1 MAGKVTIT
9 FKGTHLHVQTA
20 GVREYRDRLDSWRQ
34 VVSACEEHQCF
45 NILGESD
52 PNLRPLETMEAHDT
66 YKVLNEAGVTRKH
79 RIAWIVDNPTK
90 IESMLF
96 AETVLKNRTFT
107 GARVFTDA
115 TSAKRWLLNT
125 RET

>member
-1 MAGKVTIT
+1 MAGNVAIT
-9 FKGTHLHVQTA
+9 FEGTHLHVQTT
-20 GVREYRDRLDSWRQ
+20 GVREYRDRLDAWRQ
-34 VVSACEEHQCF
+34 VVNACEEYQCF

-52 PNLRPLETMEAHDT
+52 PNLRPLATMEAHNT
-66 YKVLNEAGVTRKH
+66 YQVLDEAGITRKH

-96 AETVLKNRTFT
+96 TETVLKNRTLT

-115 TSAKRWLLNT
+115 TSAKQWLLNT
-125 RET
+125 